1 MNLKESILYLEYIM
15 NRFYP
20 IGDDG
25 HGGVTRLA
33 YTEVED
39 LMHKEFTEIGLE
51 EGYHVEVD
59 EVGNTFISIGEHD
72 EYYLIGSHLDSVI
85 NGGRFDG
92 VLGVAIGLLLL
103 KRIQKENL
111 NIPLKVVALRCEE
124 SSNFMKATLGSSL
137 ITGEYNPEDFINLKS
152 REGKSLGEIFKER
165 GYNQTP
171 EVIKGIKAYLELH
184 IEQGRILENE
194 GLPIG
199 IVSVIAGN
207 TRFKVSIKG
216 IAEHS
221 GATPMNI
228 RQDALCGASEII
240 LGIEKIGQGD
250 FTSTAVTTVGVL
262 ENHPNSLNVI
272 PGEVEFSVDIRDG
285 DNENIER
292 LRLDIHQMI
301 KEVCD
306 RRNLLYNIEFLS
318 SSSAVHLGKQLAEEL
333 STISTKLNIKHKI
346 MPSGAGHDAMKFA
359 KIASTGMIFVPC
371 KGGIS
376 HNPMEDANLK
386 DAAIG
391 ADIIFH
397 YIKGETNYSMKG
409 I

>member
-1 MNLKESILYLEYIM
+1 MKLKESTLYLEYIM
-15 NRFYP
+15 KRFYP

-33 YTEVED
+33 YTETED
-39 LMHKEFTEIGLE
+39 QMHEEFTQIGIE
-51 EGYHVEVD
+51 EGYNAEVD
-59 EVGNTFISIGEHD
+59 QVGNTFLSIGEHD
-72 EYYLIGSHLDSVI
+72 EYYLVGSHLDSVI

-92 VLGVAIGLLLL
+92 VLGVAVGLLLL
-103 KRIQKENL
+103 KRIKEEKL

-137 ITGEYNPEDFINLKS
+137 ITGEYSPQDFINLKS
-152 REGKSLGEIFKER
+152 RTGKSLGEIFNER
-165 GYNQTP
+165 GYKQSPDIIQGVKT
-171 EVIKGIKAYLELH
+171 YLEIH

-199 IVSVIAGN
+199 IVSAIAGN
-207 TRFKVSIKG
+207 TRFKVNIKG
-216 IAEHS
+216 MAEHS
-221 GATPMNI
+221 GATPMSI

-250 FTSTAVTTVGVL
+250 FTSTAVTTVGVI

-285 DNENIER
+285 NNENIER
-292 LRLDIHQMI
+292 LRLVIHQMI

-306 RRNLLYNIEFLS
+306 KRNLSFNIEFLS
-318 SSSAVHLGKQLAEEL
+318 SSSAVQLDDNLTEEL
-333 STISTKLNIKHKI
+333 ANIAVKLNIDYKI

-376 HNPMEDANLK
+376 HNPKEEANL
-386 DAAIG
+386 DDTAIG

-397 YIKGETNYSMKG
+397 YLKGGRHDNKKR
-409 I
+409 